1 MNIKLILF
9 SVVLAVVGF
18 GAVFYWE
25 LNKGPPDR
33 PPLVESS
40 SSPDAITPFE
50 QKMLKGGYSR
60 DHQTHRWYSRYEAYA
75 DNGCAI
81 YGPPWDATFNCRTP
95 LTPNEGV
102 PDQQ

>member
-9 SVVLAVVGF
+9 LVVIAAVGF

-25 LNKGPPDR
+25 IKKQAPNPTPTLYSYLPPT
-33 PPLVESS
+33 P
-40 SSPDAITPFE
+40 ITPFE